1 MKKNIVILGST
12 GSIGVNAIDVIKQHP
27 EKFNVIAISTNKSID
42 LIIQQAKELK
52 PNYICVKNKDDLN
65 KISNELNDPNLE
77 IIYGEDSLAK
87 LSQIEEA
94 DYVLN
99 AIVGSAGL
107 KSSMNAVKSGKKLL
121 LANKEPLVMC
131 GDLLMRFAN
140 DNNAIIL
147 PIDSEHNAIHQCI
160 ESKNKKHIKKIVL
173 TASGGPFLRRDLN
186 TFNSISVKDALKHP
200 TWKMGNKITIDCAT
214 MVNKG
219 LEIIEAMHLF
229 EMPSNR
235 VEAIIHPQSLIH
247 SCVFFNDNS
256 VLTQMSISDMKI
268 PIAYC
273 LAWPDR
279 IDSGVPELSLEE
291 SSPLNFEDI
300 EEKRYP
306 SFFLT
311 KKIADEGGIYPC
323 ILNAANEIAVKS
335 FIDEKIKFTDIHTI
349 IEKTVS
355 NFENSTVFNIDEVL
369 EYDKKARLFANNLV
383 NDIIQE

>member
-12 GSIGVNAIDVIKQHP
+12 GSIGVNAIDVIKKHP
-27 EKFNVIAISTNKSID
+27 EKFNVIAISTNQSID
-42 LIIQQAKELK
+42 LIIQQAKDLK
-52 PNYICVKNKDDLN
+52 PNYVCVKNKEDLN
-65 KISNELNDPNLE
+65 KISNELSDPNLE
-77 IIYGEDSLAK
+77 IIFGEDSLAK

-131 GDLLMRFAN
+131 GDLLMRIAN

-173 TASGGPFLRRDLN
+173 TASGGPFLKRDLN

-200 TWKMGNKITIDCAT
+200 TWKMGNKITVDCAT

-229 EMPSNR
+229 EMPSSK

-256 VLTQMSISDMKI
+256 VLTQMSISDMRI

-279 IDSGVPELSLEE
+279 IDSGVSELSLEE
-291 SSPLNFEDI
+291 SSPLNFEQI

-311 KKIADEGGIYPC
+311 KKIAEEGGIYPC
-323 ILNAANEIAVKS
+323 VLNAANEIAVKS
-335 FIDEKIKFTDIHTI
+335 FIEEKIKFLDIHTI

-355 NFENSTVFNIDEVL
+355 NFENSNASNIDEVL

-383 NDIIQE
+383 NDII

>member
-1 MKKNIVILGST
+1 MRKNIVILGST

-52 PNYICVKNKDDLN
+52 PNYICVKNKEDLN

-77 IIYGEDSLAK
+77 IIFGEDSLAK
-87 LSQIEEA
+87 LSQIEEV

-131 GDLLMRFAN
+131 GDLLMGIAN

-173 TASGGPFLRRDLN
+173 TASGGPFLKRDLN

-200 TWKMGNKITIDCAT
+200 TWKMGNKITVDCAT

-229 EMPSNR
+229 EMPSSK

-256 VLTQMSISDMKI
+256 VLTQMSISDMRI

-279 IDSGVPELSLEE
+279 IDSGVSELSLEE
-291 SSPLNFEDI
+291 SSPLNFEQI

-311 KKIADEGGIYPC
+311 KKIAEEGGIYPC

-335 FIDEKIKFTDIHTI
+335 FIEEKIKFLDIHTI

-355 NFENSTVFNIDEVL
+355 NFENSNASNIDEVL

-383 NDIIQE
+383 NDII

>member
-1 MKKNIVILGST
+1 MLNYLKLKK
-12 GSIGVNAIDVIKQHP
+12 
-27 EKFNVIAISTNKSID
+27 
-42 LIIQQAKELK
+42 
-52 PNYICVKNKDDLN
+52 
-65 KISNELNDPNLE
+65 
-77 IIYGEDSLAK
+77 
-87 LSQIEEA
+87 A

-160 ESKNKKHIKKIVL
+160 ESKNKKHIKKIML
-173 TASGGPFLRRDLN
+173 TASGGPFLKRDLN

-291 SSPLNFEDI
+291 SSPLNFEHI

-335 FIDEKIKFTDIHTI
+335 FIDEKIKFTDIHNI

-355 NFENSTVFNIDEVL
+355 NFENLTVSNINEVL

-383 NDIIQE
+383 NDIIQ

>member
-12 GSIGVNAIDVIKQHP
+12 GSIGVNAIDVIKQYP
-27 EKFNVIAISTNKSID
+27 EKFNVIAISTNQSID

-52 PNYICVKNKDDLN
+52 PNYVCVKNKEDLS
-65 KISNELNDPNLE
+65 KISNELSDPNLE
-77 IIYGEDSLAK
+77 ITFGEDSLAK

-131 GDLLMRFAN
+131 GDLLMGIAN

-160 ESKNKKHIKKIVL
+160 ESKNKKHVKKIVL
-173 TASGGPFLRRDLN
+173 TASGGPFLKRDLN

-200 TWKMGNKITIDCAT
+200 TWKMGNKITVDCAT

-229 EMPSNR
+229 EMPSSK

-256 VLTQMSISDMKI
+256 VLTQMSISDMRI

-279 IDSGVPELSLEE
+279 IDSGVSELSLEE
-291 SSPLNFEDI
+291 SSPLNFERI

-311 KKIADEGGIYPC
+311 KKIAEEGGIYPC

-335 FIDEKIKFTDIHTI
+335 FIEEKIKFLDIHTI

-355 NFENSTVFNIDEVL
+355 NFENSNASNIDEVL

-383 NDIIQE
+383 NDII

>member
-27 EKFNVIAISTNKSID
+27 EKFNVIAISTNQSID

-52 PNYICVKNKDDLN
+52 PNYVCVKNKEDLS
-65 KISNELNDPNLE
+65 KISNELSDPNLE
-77 IIYGEDSLAK
+77 ITFGEDSLAK

-131 GDLLMRFAN
+131 GDLLMGIAN

-173 TASGGPFLRRDLN
+173 TASGGPFLKRDLN

-200 TWKMGNKITIDCAT
+200 TWKMGNKITVDCAT

-229 EMPSNR
+229 EMPSSK

-256 VLTQMSISDMKI
+256 VLTQMSISDMRI

-279 IDSGVPELSLEE
+279 IDSGVSELSLEE
-291 SSPLNFEDI
+291 SSPLNFEQI

-311 KKIADEGGIYPC
+311 KKIAEEGGIYPC

-335 FIDEKIKFTDIHTI
+335 FIEEKIKFLDIHTI

-355 NFENSTVFNIDEVL
+355 NFENSNASNIDEVL

-383 NDIIQE
+383 NDII

>member
-12 GSIGVNAIDVIKQHP
+12 GSIGVNAIDVIKQYP
-27 EKFNVIAISTNKSID
+27 EKFNVIAISTNQSID

-52 PNYICVKNKDDLN
+52 PNYVCVKNKEDLN
-65 KISNELNDPNLE
+65 KISNELSDPNLE
-77 IIYGEDSLAK
+77 IIFGEDSLAK

-131 GDLLMRFAN
+131 GDLLMGIAN

-160 ESKNKKHIKKIVL
+160 ESKNKKHVKKIVL
-173 TASGGPFLRRDLN
+173 TASGGPFLKRDLN

-200 TWKMGNKITIDCAT
+200 TWKMGNKITVDCAT

-229 EMPSNR
+229 EMPSSK

-256 VLTQMSISDMKI
+256 VLTQMSKSDMRI

-279 IDSGVPELSLEE
+279 IDSGVSELSLEE
-291 SSPLNFEDI
+291 SSPLNFEQI

-311 KKIADEGGIYPC
+311 KKIAEEGGIYPC

-335 FIDEKIKFTDIHTI
+335 FIEEKIKFLDIHTI

-355 NFENSTVFNIDEVL
+355 NFENSNASNIDEVL

-383 NDIIQE
+383 NDII

>member
-27 EKFNVIAISTNKSID
+27 EKFNVIAISTNQSID

-52 PNYICVKNKDDLN
+52 PNYVCVKNKEDLN
-65 KISNELNDPNLE
+65 KISNELSDPNLE
-77 IIYGEDSLAK
+77 IIFGEDSLAK

-131 GDLLMRFAN
+131 GDLLMRIAN

-173 TASGGPFLRRDLN
+173 TASGGPFLKRDLN

-200 TWKMGNKITIDCAT
+200 TWKMGNKITVDCAT

-229 EMPSNR
+229 EMPSSK

-279 IDSGVPELSLEE
+279 IDSGVSELSLEK
-291 SSPLNFEDI
+291 SSPLNFEQI

-311 KKIADEGGIYPC
+311 KKIAEEGGIYPC

-335 FIDEKIKFTDIHTI
+335 FIEEKIKFTDIHTI

-355 NFENSTVFNIDEVL
+355 NFENSNASNIDEVL

-383 NDIIQE
+383 NDII

>member
-12 GSIGVNAIDVIKQHP
+12 GSIGVNAIDVIKQYP
-27 EKFNVIAISTNKSID
+27 EKFNVIAISTNQSID

-52 PNYICVKNKDDLN
+52 PNYVCVKNKEDLN
-65 KISNELNDPNLE
+65 KISNELSDPNLE
-77 IIYGEDSLAK
+77 IIFGEDSLAK

-131 GDLLMRFAN
+131 GDLLMGIAN

-173 TASGGPFLRRDLN
+173 TASGGPFLKRDLS

-200 TWKMGNKITIDCAT
+200 TWKMGNKISVDCAT

-229 EMPSNR
+229 EMPSSR

-279 IDSGVPELSLEE
+279 IDVGVPELSLEK
-291 SSPLNFEDI
+291 SSPLNFEQI

-311 KKIADEGGIYPC
+311 KKIAEEGGIYPC

-335 FIDEKIKFTDIHTI
+335 FIEEKIKFTDIHII

-355 NFENSTVFNIDEVL
+355 NFENSNASNIHEVL

-383 NDIIQE
+383 NDII

>member
-12 GSIGVNAIDVIKQHP
+12 GSIGVNAIDVIKQYP
-27 EKFNVIAISTNKSID
+27 EKFNVIAISTNQSID

-52 PNYICVKNKDDLN
+52 PNYVCVKNKEDLN
-65 KISNELNDPNLE
+65 KISNELSDPNLE
-77 IIYGEDSLAK
+77 IIFGEDSLAK

-131 GDLLMRFAN
+131 GDLLMGIAN

-173 TASGGPFLRRDLN
+173 TASGGPFLKRDLN

-200 TWKMGNKITIDCAT
+200 TWKMGNKITVDCAT

-229 EMPSNR
+229 EMPSSK

-256 VLTQMSISDMKI
+256 VLTQMSKSDMRI

-279 IDSGVPELSLEE
+279 IDSGVSELSLEE
-291 SSPLNFEDI
+291 SSPLNFEQI

-311 KKIADEGGIYPC
+311 KKIAEEGGIYPC

-335 FIDEKIKFTDIHTI
+335 FIEEKIKFLDIHTI

-355 NFENSTVFNIDEVL
+355 NFENSNASNIDEVL

-383 NDIIQE
+383 NDII

>member
-1 MKKNIVILGST
+1 MRKNIVILGST

-52 PNYICVKNKDDLN
+52 PNYICVKNKEDLN

-77 IIYGEDSLAK
+77 IIFGEDSLAK

-160 ESKNKKHIKKIVL
+160 ESKNKKHIKKIML
-173 TASGGPFLRRDLN
+173 TASGGPFLKRDLN

-268 PIAYC
+268 PHSI
-273 LAWPDR
+273 L
-279 IDSGVPELSLEE
+279 
-291 SSPLNFEDI
+291 
-300 EEKRYP
+300 P
-306 SFFLT
+306 SM
-311 KKIADEGGIYPC
+311 
-323 ILNAANEIAVKS
+323 
-335 FIDEKIKFTDIHTI
+335 
-349 IEKTVS
+349 
-355 NFENSTVFNIDEVL
+355 
-369 EYDKKARLFANNLV
+369 AR
-383 NDIIQE
+383 

>member
-12 GSIGVNAIDVIKQHP
+12 GSIGVNAIDVIKKHP
-27 EKFNVIAISTNKSID
+27 EKFNVIAISTNQSID
-42 LIIQQAKELK
+42 LIIQQAKDLK
-52 PNYICVKNKDDLN
+52 PNYVCVKNKEDLN
-65 KISNELNDPNLE
+65 KISNELSDPNLE
-77 IIYGEDSLAK
+77 IIFGEDSLAK

-131 GDLLMRFAN
+131 GDLLMRIAN

-173 TASGGPFLRRDLN
+173 TASGGPFLKRDLN

-200 TWKMGNKITIDCAT
+200 TWKMGNKITVDCAT

-229 EMPSNR
+229 EMPSSK

-256 VLTQMSISDMKI
+256 VLTQMSISDMRI

-279 IDSGVPELSLEE
+279 IDSGVSELSLEE
-291 SSPLNFEDI
+291 SSPLNFEQI

-311 KKIADEGGIYPC
+311 KKIAEEGGIYPC

-335 FIDEKIKFTDIHTI
+335 FIEEKIKFLDIHTI

-355 NFENSTVFNIDEVL
+355 NFENSNASNIDEVL

-383 NDIIQE
+383 NDII

>member
-12 GSIGVNAIDVIKQHP
+12 GSIGVNAIDVIKQYP
-27 EKFNVIAISTNKSID
+27 EKFNVIAISTNQSID

-52 PNYICVKNKDDLN
+52 PNYVCVKNKEYLN
-65 KISNELNDPNLE
+65 KISNELSDPNLE
-77 IIYGEDSLAK
+77 IIFGEDSLAK

-94 DYVLN
+94 DYVIN

-107 KSSMNAVKSGKKLL
+107 KSSINAVKSGKKLL

-131 GDLLMRFAN
+131 GDLLMGIAN

-173 TASGGPFLRRDLN
+173 TASGGPFLKRDLN

-200 TWKMGNKITIDCAT
+200 TWKMGNKITVDCAT

-229 EMPSNR
+229 EMPSSK

-256 VLTQMSISDMKI
+256 VLTQMSISDMRI

-279 IDSGVPELSLEE
+279 IDSGVSELSLEE
-291 SSPLNFEDI
+291 SSPLNFEQI

-311 KKIADEGGIYPC
+311 KKIAEEGGIYPC
-323 ILNAANEIAVKS
+323 VLNAANEIAVKS
-335 FIDEKIKFTDIHTI
+335 FIEEKIKFLDIHTI
-349 IEKTVS
+349 IEKTVG
-355 NFENSTVFNIDEVL
+355 NFENSNASNIDEVL

-383 NDIIQE
+383 NDII

>member
-12 GSIGVNAIDVIKQHP
+12 GSIGVNAIDVIKKHP
-27 EKFNVIAISTNKSID
+27 EKFNVIAISTNQSID

-52 PNYICVKNKDDLN
+52 PNYVCVKNKEDLN
-65 KISNELNDPNLE
+65 KISNELSDPNLE
-77 IIYGEDSLAK
+77 IIFGEDSLAK

-131 GDLLMRFAN
+131 GDLLMGIAN

-173 TASGGPFLRRDLN
+173 TASGGPFLKRDLN

-200 TWKMGNKITIDCAT
+200 TWKMGNKITVDCAT

-229 EMPSNR
+229 EMPSSK

-256 VLTQMSISDMKI
+256 VLTQMSISDMRI

-279 IDSGVPELSLEE
+279 IDSGVSELSLEE
-291 SSPLNFEDI
+291 SSPLNFEQI

-311 KKIADEGGIYPC
+311 KKIAEEGGIYPC

-335 FIDEKIKFTDIHTI
+335 FIEEKIKFLDIHTI

-355 NFENSTVFNIDEVL
+355 NFENSNASNIDEVL

-383 NDIIQE
+383 NDIIQ

>member
-12 GSIGVNAIDVIKQHP
+12 GSIGVNAIDVIKQHS
-27 EKFNVIAISTNKSID
+27 EKFNVIAISTNQSID

-52 PNYICVKNKDDLN
+52 PNYICVKNKEDLN
-65 KISNELNDPNLE
+65 KISYELSDPNLE
-77 IIYGEDSLAK
+77 ITFGEDSLAK

-131 GDLLMRFAN
+131 GDLLMRIAN

-173 TASGGPFLRRDLN
+173 TASGGPFLKRDLN

-200 TWKMGNKITIDCAT
+200 TWKMGNKITVDCAT

-229 EMPSNR
+229 EMPSSK

-256 VLTQMSISDMKI
+256 VLTQMSISDMRI

-279 IDSGVPELSLEE
+279 IDSGVSELSLEE
-291 SSPLNFEDI
+291 SSPLNFEQI

-311 KKIADEGGIYPC
+311 KKIAEEGGIYPC

-335 FIDEKIKFTDIHTI
+335 FIEEKIKFLDIHTI

-355 NFENSTVFNIDEVL
+355 NFENSNACNIDEVL

-383 NDIIQE
+383 NDII

>member
-1 MKKNIVILGST
+1 MRKNIVILGST

-52 PNYICVKNKDDLN
+52 PNYICVKNKEDLN

-77 IIYGEDSLAK
+77 IIFGEDSLAK

-160 ESKNKKHIKKIVL
+160 ESKNKKHIKKIML
-173 TASGGPFLRRDLN
+173 TASGGPFLKRDLN

-291 SSPLNFEDI
+291 SSPLNFEHI

-335 FIDEKIKFTDIHTI
+335 FIDEKIKFTDIHNI

-355 NFENSTVFNIDEVL
+355 NFENLTVSNINEVL

-383 NDIIQE
+383 NDIIQ

>member
-12 GSIGVNAIDVIKQHP
+12 GSIGVNAIDVIKQYP
-27 EKFNVIAISTNKSID
+27 EKFNVIAISTNQSID

-52 PNYICVKNKDDLN
+52 PNYVCVKNKEDLS
-65 KISNELNDPNLE
+65 KISNELSDPNLE
-77 IIYGEDSLAK
+77 ITFGEDSLAK

-131 GDLLMRFAN
+131 GDLLMGIAN

-173 TASGGPFLRRDLN
+173 TASGGPFLKRDLN

-200 TWKMGNKITIDCAT
+200 TWKMGNKITVDCAT

-229 EMPSNR
+229 EMPSSK

-256 VLTQMSISDMKI
+256 VLTQMSISDMRI

-279 IDSGVPELSLEE
+279 IDSGVSELSLEE
-291 SSPLNFEDI
+291 SSPLNFEQI

-311 KKIADEGGIYPC
+311 KKIAEEGGIYPC

-335 FIDEKIKFTDIHTI
+335 FIEEKIKFLDIHTV

-355 NFENSTVFNIDEVL
+355 NFENSNASNINEVL

-383 NDIIQE
+383 NDII

>member
-12 GSIGVNAIDVIKQHP
+12 GSIGVNAIDVIKQHS
-27 EKFNVIAISTNKSID
+27 EKFNVIAISTNQSID
-42 LIIQQAKELK
+42 LIIQQARELK
-52 PNYICVKNKDDLN
+52 PNYVCVKNEEDLN
-65 KISNELNDPNLE
+65 KISNALSDPNLE
-77 IIYGEDSLAK
+77 IIFGEDSLAK

-131 GDLLMRFAN
+131 GDLLMRIAN

-173 TASGGPFLRRDLN
+173 TASGGPFLKRDLS

-200 TWKMGNKITIDCAT
+200 TWKMGNKITVDCAT

-229 EMPSNR
+229 EMPSNK
-235 VEAIIHPQSLIH
+235 VDAIIHPQSLIH

-291 SSPLNFEDI
+291 SSPLNFEQI

-311 KKIADEGGIYPC
+311 KKIAGEGGIYPC

-335 FIDEKIKFTDIHTI
+335 FIEEKIKFTDIHTI

-355 NFENSTVFNIDEVL
+355 NFENSNASNIDEVL
-369 EYDKKARLFANNLV
+369 EYDTKARLFANNLV
-383 NDIIQE
+383 SDII

>member
-27 EKFNVIAISTNKSID
+27 EKFNVIAISTNQSID

-52 PNYICVKNKDDLN
+52 PNYVCVKNKEDLS
-65 KISNELNDPNLE
+65 KISNELSDPNLE
-77 IIYGEDSLAK
+77 ITFGEDSLAK

-131 GDLLMRFAN
+131 GDLLMGIAN

-173 TASGGPFLRRDLN
+173 TASGGPFLKRDLN

-200 TWKMGNKITIDCAT
+200 TWKMGNKITVDCAT

-229 EMPSNR
+229 EMPSSK

-256 VLTQMSISDMKI
+256 VLTQMSISDMRI

-279 IDSGVPELSLEE
+279 IDSGVSELSLEE
-291 SSPLNFEDI
+291 SSPLNFEQI

-311 KKIADEGGIYPC
+311 KKIAEEGGIYPC

-335 FIDEKIKFTDIHTI
+335 FIEEKIKFLDIHTV

-355 NFENSTVFNIDEVL
+355 NFENSNASNIDEVL

-383 NDIIQE
+383 NDII

>member
-12 GSIGVNAIDVIKQHP
+12 GSIGVNAIDVIKQYP
-27 EKFNVIAISTNKSID
+27 EKFNVIAISTNQSID

-52 PNYICVKNKDDLN
+52 PNYVCVKNKEDLN
-65 KISNELNDPNLE
+65 KISNELSDPNLE
-77 IIYGEDSLAK
+77 IIFGEDSLAK

-131 GDLLMRFAN
+131 GDLLMGIAN

-173 TASGGPFLRRDLN
+173 TASGGPFLKRDLN

-200 TWKMGNKITIDCAT
+200 TWKMGNKITVDCAT

-229 EMPSNR
+229 EMPSSK

-256 VLTQMSISDMKI
+256 VLTQMSISDMRI

-279 IDSGVPELSLEE
+279 IDSGVLELSLEE
-291 SSPLNFEDI
+291 SSPLNFEQI

-311 KKIADEGGIYPC
+311 KKIAEEGGIYPC

-335 FIDEKIKFTDIHTI
+335 FIEEKIKFLDIHTI

-355 NFENSTVFNIDEVL
+355 NFENSNASNIDEVL

-383 NDIIQE
+383 NDII

>member
-27 EKFNVIAISTNKSID
+27 EKFNIIAISTNKSID

-383 NDIIQE
+383 NDIIQ

>member
-12 GSIGVNAIDVIKQHP
+12 GSIGVNAIDVIKQYP
-27 EKFNVIAISTNKSID
+27 EKFNVIAISTNQSID

-52 PNYICVKNKDDLN
+52 PNYVCVKNKEDLN
-65 KISNELNDPNLE
+65 KISNELSDPNLE
-77 IIYGEDSLAK
+77 IIFGEDSLAK

-140 DNNAIIL
+140 DNNASIL

-160 ESKNKKHIKKIVL
+160 ESKNKKHVKKIVL
-173 TASGGPFLRRDLN
+173 TASGGPFLKRDLN

-200 TWKMGNKITIDCAT
+200 TWKMGNKITVDCAT

-229 EMPSNR
+229 EMPSSK

-256 VLTQMSISDMKI
+256 VLTQMSISDMRI

-279 IDSGVPELSLEE
+279 IDSGVSELSLEE
-291 SSPLNFEDI
+291 SSPLNFEQI

-311 KKIADEGGIYPC
+311 KKIAEEGGIYPC

-335 FIDEKIKFTDIHTI
+335 FIEEKIKFLDIHTI

-355 NFENSTVFNIDEVL
+355 NFENSNASNIDEVL

-383 NDIIQE
+383 NDII

>member
-27 EKFNVIAISTNKSID
+27 EKFNVIAISTNQSID

-52 PNYICVKNKDDLN
+52 PNYVCVKNKEVLN
-65 KISNELNDPNLE
+65 KISNELSDPNLE
-77 IIYGEDSLAK
+77 IIFGEDSLAK

-94 DYVLN
+94 DYVIN

-107 KSSMNAVKSGKKLL
+107 KSSINAVKSGKKLL

-131 GDLLMRFAN
+131 GDLLMRIAN

-173 TASGGPFLRRDLN
+173 TASGGPFLKRDLN

-200 TWKMGNKITIDCAT
+200 TWKMGNKITVDCAT

-229 EMPSNR
+229 EMPSSK

-256 VLTQMSISDMKI
+256 VLTQMSISDMRI

-279 IDSGVPELSLEE
+279 IDSGVSELSLEE
-291 SSPLNFEDI
+291 SSPLNFEQI

-311 KKIADEGGIYPC
+311 KKIAEEGGIYPC

-335 FIDEKIKFTDIHTI
+335 FIEEKIKFLDIHTI

-355 NFENSTVFNIDEVL
+355 NFENSNASNIDEVL

-383 NDIIQE
+383 NDII